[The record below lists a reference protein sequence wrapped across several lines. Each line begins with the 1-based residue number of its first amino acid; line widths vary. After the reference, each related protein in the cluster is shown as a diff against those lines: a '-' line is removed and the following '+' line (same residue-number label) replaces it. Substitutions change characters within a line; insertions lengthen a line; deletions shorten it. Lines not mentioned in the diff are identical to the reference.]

1 MGMIM
6 KVVRGKV
13 DGKKVNTIVSNEIR
27 KMLES
32 NKKIK

>member
-1 MGMIM
+1 M

-13 DGKKVNTIVSNEIR
+13 DGQKVNTIVSNEIR
-27 KMLES
+27 KILES